1 MGNDILWDSA
11 NEFLKIKDSDYL
23 FTAAK
28 NGKAINI
35 SLRILQQDYTHI
47 IGLDHLSDKPRLNTR
62 NSKIKSYVFD
72 DIISGKI
79 TLNSISTSKYF
90 NEPFPSTY
98 NDRTKAAYTLTERIE
113 ASKDIGYYLDNA
125 YKGKL
130 YKWDKRK
137 SFIKMPDGKVKQSLI
152 NADYMFAVPSKTN
165 ANETMYIFMYEKNGD
180 KNIKQLCIHSAFLDC
195 LDLSQGQERP
205 YTILSEEKVNTKTKQ
220 TTQVYT
226 RPGSGSANIMKIR
239 FDNNHN
245 NTELFSL
252 NTNGAAVLNAP
263 RPTLGQALAALING
277 WADKI
282 RANTERRRQETER
295 KLQEADALKDELEYL
310 RSKLI
315 EKKEENVNLKNEIQE
330 LRSENAQLIEQNKKQ
345 LIPTAAKQTKS
356 FAQGLEEFAKRPK
369 GQSSPKHPAHDSSD
383 HKHRK

>member
-47 IGLDHLSDKPRLNTR
+47 IGLDHLSDKSRLNTR

-72 DIISGKI
+72 DIISRKI

-137 SFIKMPDGKVKQSLI
+137 SFIKMPDGKIKQSLI
-152 NADYMFAVPSKTN
+152 NADYMLAIPSKTN
-165 ANETMYIFMYEKNGD
+165 AKETMYIFMYEKGCD
-180 KNIKQLCIHSAFLDC
+180 KNTKQLCIHSAFLDC

-205 YTILSEEKVNTKTKQ
+205 YTILAEEKINTKTKQ

-226 RPGSGSANIMKIR
+226 RPGLGSTNIMKVK
-239 FDNNHN
+239 FDNSPN
-245 NTELFSL
+245 NTELFGL
-252 NTNGAAVLNAP
+252 NDNGAAVLNAP
-263 RPTLGQALAALING
+263 RPTLRQSLAALISS

-282 RANTERRRQETER
+282 RESTERRRQETER
-295 KLQEADALKDELEYL
+295 KIQEADELKGELEHL
-310 RSKLI
+310 RSELI
-315 EKKEENVNLKNEIQE
+315 EKKEENANLKDKIQE
-330 LRSENAQLIEQNKKQ
+330 LRSENAQLIKQ
-345 LIPTAAKQTKS
+345 SRKQPVPTAAKQTKS
-356 FAQGLEEFAKRPK
+356 FAQGLEEFAKRQK
-369 GQSSPKHPAHDSSD
+369 GQGSPKPPAHNDSD